1 MKINACI
8 TKDEAVHQVVAS
20 TLLDLHKNIS
30 RFGLAALCLPGG
42 ATAIPVLKHLA
53 ECPFPWEK
61 VFIFLTD
68 ERLVPEG
75 DERSN
80 ELNLKRY
87 FLDKILPITNYIE
100 APKDQNE
107 LVEIKAHFRQ
117 IFIDKKVPISILI
130 GMGDD
135 GHIAS
140 LFTQK
145 DTDNEGI
152 YCFTSAPNGLNRV
165 SLTLDFMSSASNIS
179 LLFFGTEKF
188 KQFQLSVDSSV
199 ATPLAKLLKRCGDN
213 ISVTYC
219 MN

>member
-1 MKINACI
+1 M
-8 TKDEAVHQVVAS
+8 VAS
-20 TLLDLHKNIS
+20 ILLDLYKNIS
-30 RFGLAALCLPGG
+30 HFGFAALCLPGG
-42 ATAIPVLKHLA
+42 STAIPVLKHLA

-61 VFIFLTD
+61 VLIFLTD
-68 ERLVPEG
+68 ERLVPKG

-80 ELNLKRY
+80 EFNLKRY
-87 FLDKILPITNYIE
+87 FLNNIQPILSYIE
-100 APKDQNE
+100 APRNQDE
-107 LVEIKAHFRQ
+107 LGEIKADFSQ
-117 IFIDKKVPISILI
+117 IFIEKKVPVSILI
-130 GMGDD
+130 GMGED
-135 GHIAS
+135 GHVAS

-152 YCFTSAPNGLNRV
+152 YCFTSAPNGIDRV

-179 LLFFGTEKF
+179 LLFFGPEKF

-199 ATPLAKLLKRCGDN
+199 VTPLAKLLKRCGNN

>member
-20 TLLDLHKNIS
+20 TLLDLYKNIS
-30 RFGLAALCLPGG
+30 RFGFAALCLPGG

-68 ERLVPEG
+68 EKLVPKG
-75 DERSN
+75 DESSN
-80 ELNLKRY
+80 EFNFKKY
-87 FLDKILPITNYIE
+87 FLNNINPISSYIE
-100 APKDQNE
+100 APRDQGE
-107 LVEIKAHFRQ
+107 LEEIKAHFGQ
-117 IFIDKKVPISILI
+117 IFIDKKVPTSILI
-130 GMGDD
+130 GMGED
-135 GHIAS
+135 GHVAS

-152 YCFTSAPNGLNRV
+152 YCFTSSPNGINRV
-165 SLTLDFMSSASNIS
+165 SLTLDFIASASNIS
-179 LLFFGTEKF
+179 LLFFGLEKF
-188 KQFQLSVDSSV
+188 EQFQLSVESSV
-199 ATPLAKLLKRCGDN
+199 ATPLAKLLQRCSDN

-219 MN
+219 IN